1 MIYDWYIQQQMQA
14 ATGLELDDEDFTWQ
28 FRGVASDHV
37 NTFMLFERE
46 KMLTMMETMLGSL
59 ESNVPRVSS

>member
-1 MIYDWYIQQQMQA
+1 MIYDWYIQQQAEA
-14 ATGLELDDEDFTWQ
+14 AYGLALDDEDFSWQ

-46 KMLTMMETMLGSL
+46 KMLAVMET
-59 ESNVPRVSS
+59 